1 MEDGFV
7 EVSKNLIRYRS
18 LYRMIQKII
27 LLNHQNNYPE
37 RLKVD
42 KLQKLQ
48 KVDIL
53 ATSLSIL
60 HNYFHGLN
68 KTILRSVS
76 S

>member
-7 EVSKNLIRYRS
+7 EVSENLIRFKF
-18 LYRMIQKII
+18 LYRMIQKMI
-27 LLNHQNNYPE
+27 LLNHQNNYLE

-42 KLQKLQ
+42 KAAKSF
-48 KVDIL
+48 DIL

-60 HNYFHGLN
+60 HYYFDGLN
-68 KTILRSVS
+68 KTNLRSVS